1 MSTTEVPEKVQS
13 LIETIINATV
23 GADDTAEAARKAL
36 AEMVEAQGTGSAA
49 KNKPAAKVEIP
60 ADEPEGMSLGSET
73 IKRPNGSLYHVR
85 KLGLHDDVSVLREAR
100 DKQLPVMAYGCPGT
114 GKALSYSTPVLTPK
128 GWTTASEVSVG
139 DRLVGRNGL
148 STKVLVIHPQPKKD
162 MYRVTT
168 SDGVS
173 IEVCGEHLWQV
184 RTTRNKANRTR
195 GEADWEVLTTEQIL
209 SAGLFDHNETRR
221 TWELPMLTAPVQYDS
236 GLGKLVLDPYTL
248 GVILG
253 DGKLASNTKG
263 VRTFKNTSKARIFT
277 DLEILEKIFAEG
289 IVEQPGCYLG
299 KIDVPNSLGIRG
311 TRSWEKFIP
320 QEYML
325 ASPEERLEL
334 LRGLMDT
341 DGNPTR
347 TAAEFSTASEELAD
361 NVVELVQSLGGTAKM
376 TSRTTFYTYK
386 GVRKAGRVSYRIRV
400 KMPTGVNPFKLSR
413 KADKFVGASKY
424 PVRRFIQSIEPIG
437 QDVSVCF
444 TVDSPDALFV
454 VDGFVVTHNTAL
466 IEAAYCLDG
475 KSVHTVQGTG
485 DTETADFIGSYT
497 QTGGGTFEW
506 NDGPLL
512 KAMDE
517 GSVLYIDEI
526 ALIDPKVMAVVY
538 SVMDGRGELQ
548 VTQNPSRGTVTAQEG
563 FYIAAACNPNAPG
576 ARLSEAILSRFVLQ
590 FEVTTDYALAR
601 KLGVPQKMVN
611 AAQNMMRKLED
622 GSVGF
627 AWQLRE
633 LLAAKDIQSS
643 FGEDFALRNMISVT
657 PEIDRPVA
665 QEVLSKTYGKNITEL
680 TVD

>member
-36 AEMVEAQGTGSAA
+36 AEMVEAQGTGSTA

-100 DKQLPVMAYGCPGT
+100 DKKLPVMAYGCPGT
-114 GKALSYSTPVLTPK
+114 GK
-128 GWTTASEVSVG
+128 
-139 DRLVGRNGL
+139 
-148 STKVLVIHPQPKKD
+148 
-162 MYRVTT
+162 
-168 SDGVS
+168 
-173 IEVCGEHLWQV
+173 
-184 RTTRNKANRTR
+184 
-195 GEADWEVLTTEQIL
+195 
-209 SAGLFDHNETRR
+209 
-221 TWELPMLTAPVQYDS
+221 
-236 GLGKLVLDPYTL
+236 
-248 GVILG
+248 
-253 DGKLASNTKG
+253 
-263 VRTFKNTSKARIFT
+263 
-277 DLEILEKIFAEG
+277 
-289 IVEQPGCYLG
+289 
-299 KIDVPNSLGIRG
+299 
-311 TRSWEKFIP
+311 
-320 QEYML
+320 
-325 ASPEERLEL
+325 
-334 LRGLMDT
+334 
-341 DGNPTR
+341 
-347 TAAEFSTASEELAD
+347 
-361 NVVELVQSLGGTAKM
+361 
-376 TSRTTFYTYK
+376 
-386 GVRKAGRVSYRIRV
+386 
-400 KMPTGVNPFKLSR
+400 
-413 KADKFVGASKY
+413 
-424 PVRRFIQSIEPIG
+424 
-437 QDVSVCF
+437 
-444 TVDSPDALFV
+444 
-454 VDGFVVTHNTAL
+454 TAL

-590 FEVTTDYALAR
+590 FEVTTDYALAK